1 MSEATDR
8 DWGGT
13 QSVQGPKKKRIEKEF
28 MKRKMTFAGEH
39 RKKGTQARKCEIE
52 QIPQI
57 ESLFKT
63 LSLSLLF
70 NIIFIFNLSLLC
82 FSNHIIKTNPK

>member
-1 MSEATDR
+1 MREAADR

-13 QSVQGPKKKRIEKEF
+13 QSEQGPKKKRMEKEF
-28 MKRKMTFAGEH
+28 MKRKMTFSGEP

-57 ESLFKT
+57 EFLFKT
-63 LSLSLLF
+63 LSLPL
-70 NIIFIFNLSLLC
+70 I
-82 FSNHIIKTNPK
+82 